1 MSGSDMSYPCVRT
14 RIVNDS
20 DFPTSFVRAAFDFYL
35 PAGVKKIDVVFLEPV
50 ATGTG
55 ESSGQ
60 CWLNGVERNNFQRP
74 FIYVAVSKAD
84 RFPSPPQ
91 RTAWK
96 EGYLPEPCFA
106 SREEMAIYI
115 LAHELRHV
123 WQWRLLGGISERD
136 ACAYGIHI
144 LRRWRRGGPPTYS
157 RRTFGAGNFPWSES
171 DDRGKVANMP
181 APRPP
186 IGAAAREKILAHW
199 PNSIRSE
206 PRGGSPCDS
215 VAKSGCYIAS
225 DGERSTP
232 SWPSTPKSK
241 S

>member
-1 MSGSDMSYPCVRT
+1 MSGTNMFYPCVRT
-14 RIVNDS
+14 RIANDS
-20 DFPTSFVRAAFDFYL
+20 DFPTPFVRAAFKFCL
-35 PAGVKKIDVVFLEPV
+35 PAGVTKIDVVFLEPV

-96 EGYLPEPCFA
+96 EGYLPEPYFA

-123 WQWRLLGGISERD
+123 WQWRLHGGISERD

-144 LRRWRRGGPPTYS
+144 LRRWRRS
-157 RRTFGAGNFPWSES
+157 RAAYLLQENPSVQATFPWV
-171 DDRGKVANMP
+171 RK
-181 APRPP
+181 R
-186 IGAAAREKILAHW
+186 
-199 PNSIRSE
+199 
-206 PRGGSPCDS
+206 
-215 VAKSGCYIAS
+215 
-225 DGERSTP
+225 
-232 SWPSTPKSK
+232 
-241 S
+241 

>member
-1 MSGSDMSYPCVRT
+1 MSRTDMFYPCVRT
-14 RIVNDS
+14 RIANDS
-20 DFPTSFVRAAFDFYL
+20 DFPTPFVRAAFKFCL
-35 PAGVKKIDVVFLEPV
+35 PAGVTKIDVVFMEPG

-96 EGYLPEPCFA
+96 EGYLPEPYFA

-115 LAHELRHV
+115 LAHERRHV
-123 WQWRLLGGISERD
+123 WQWRLHGGISERD

-144 LRRWRRGGPPTYS
+144 LRRWRRTGRPCSHCPPDALSLAGRKKPQETRSPACS
-157 RRTFGAGNFPWSES
+157 RGT
-171 DDRGKVANMP
+171 
-181 APRPP
+181 
-186 IGAAAREKILAHW
+186 
-199 PNSIRSE
+199 
-206 PRGGSPCDS
+206 
-215 VAKSGCYIAS
+215 
-225 DGERSTP
+225 
-232 SWPSTPKSK
+232 
-241 S
+241 

>member
-1 MSGSDMSYPCVRT
+1 MSGTDMSYPCVRT
-14 RIVNDS
+14 RIANDS
-20 DFPTSFVRAAFDFYL
+20 DFPTSFVRAAFNFCL
-35 PAGVKKIDVVFLEPV
+35 PAGVTKIDVVFLEPV

-96 EGYLPEPCFA
+96 EGYLPEPYFA

-123 WQWRLLGGISERD
+123 WQWRVHGGISERD

-144 LRRWRRGGPPTYS
+144 LRRWRRSGRPGSLCTPDALSLARRKKQRPPTYS
-157 RRTFGAGNFPWSES
+157 RRTFGAGNFPWV
-171 DDRGKVANMP
+171 RK
-181 APRPP
+181 R
-186 IGAAAREKILAHW
+186 
-199 PNSIRSE
+199 
-206 PRGGSPCDS
+206 
-215 VAKSGCYIAS
+215 
-225 DGERSTP
+225 
-232 SWPSTPKSK
+232 
-241 S
+241 